1 MKSPFGIRWRGD
13 RAGDNEPGF
22 VTGCYRPGR
31 PDDLNTARMGRD
43 MGGETFGSL
52 SLGTPAREFRPDS
65 AEPRLFPGDGS
76 ASADPPAVA
85 SEGAGSAAWEEA
97 PVPETWPATPALGRR
112 LAAAAA
118 ELPAGT
124 WLYLILIG
132 LVATMTI
139 AAFFGIGF
147 LLLAAPANQTI
158 AVSERNAA
166 RPSAPISL
174 EAGMPPSAA
183 PAAIPGP
190 SLAPHP
196 AVDPIA
202 DEAPPLP
209 QSTTGQALLPASPV
223 GKPPA
228 QAASA
233 PNSPPDP
240 ASRPDLADH
249 RPGPAS
255 AAPISPAARTD
266 TAARPPSFPEEAAL
280 QGATSPPTRYA
291 STDRARPASRHW
303 HHRSARNGRSP
314 AARRPRFAQALTPP
328 QAGAMSPMDQLLT
341 QLTEQP
347 KSARQSMTPPP
358 ADPSGPGVS
367 HR

>member
-1 MKSPFGIRWRGD
+1 
-13 RAGDNEPGF
+13 
-22 VTGCYRPGR
+22 
-31 PDDLNTARMGRD
+31 
-43 MGGETFGSL
+43 
-52 SLGTPAREFRPDS
+52 
-65 AEPRLFPGDGS
+65 
-76 ASADPPAVA
+76 
-85 SEGAGSAAWEEA
+85 
-97 PVPETWPATPALGRR
+97 VPETWPATPPLGRR

-124 WLYLILIG
+124 LLYLILIG

-158 AVSERNAA
+158 AASERNPAH
-166 RPSAPISL
+166 PSAPISL
-174 EAGMPPSAA
+174 EAGMPASTA

-196 AVDPIA
+196 AVDPA
-202 DEAPPLP
+202 VDQAPPLP
-209 QSTTGQALLPASPV
+209 QGTTGQALLPASPT
-223 GKPPA
+223 GNPPA
-228 QAASA
+228 QAALVPDSA
-233 PNSPPDP
+233 PDS
-240 ASRPDLADH
+240 ASRPDSPS

-266 TAARPPSFPEEAAL
+266 PAARPPSSPEEAAF

-314 AARRPRFAQALTPP
+314 AAGRSRFAQALTPP